1 MDVPGRPSPGAEGED
16 RRSLVEHPQGGRAR
30 WTGGAVPLLQEGVPV
45 FDTKE
50 GESTVSCLITM
61 DQLDMLLCTLPSE
74 ETFEWGRRGDK
85 TLEDLPDLFYD
96 FCWERAAELKAQIKS
111 MEGME
116 EEPRVTA
123 FPSGYPRWLGPCM
136 LGEICGGHHMPEVC
150 QMFEA
155 MTPEGRL
162 SVIQKKRLCQFCFR
176 HPDTQPCPSHS
187 LPACPIRG
195 CMRMHHRM
203 LHRALMR
210 EEARPVVLGMAQSTG
225 GHNPEENLLTSD
237 SEDSALVTSD
247 EEEGGEPEKSRLCMQ
262 MVPVEAN
269 NIVQGLHTLY
279 DWGSTVTLVRR
290 ESMRRLGFRPAQ
302 VAQRIVNGFGGA
314 AVPITGC
321 HFLPLIDVRGNHQV
335 ICAFEVEEITTV
347 AETRL
352 PPWAKEVFPSVRA
365 HMPWMDT
372 PAGPIELLIGLDNSL
387 WLPVRLEDSK
397 EPSVNMRQMKSSFRH
412 QYMVMGG
419 WGTALYPRDGSM
431 RYRGDPSGS
440 CLTHAEMAQKV
451 RLERCFRG
459 RPQPGTKSGGR
470 APIKGPSPVRE
481 RAAPDY
487 GPMGSRR
494 PPPLRGIAPPPPRR
508 MVPPPIRMPFNP
520 PLAPP
525 LQSQGEQGGRGRGG
539 VVGPQQPQGPPLL
552 NPVGMPGLLQP
563 PGPTDLMQ
571 RLALMMAIMVLGMPQ
586 VHSCNIATG
595 REASWGTG
603 ISEPRICPT
612 VGSGREIGISAVR
625 EQLDARQWKRL
636 PAIHCMAMQSSYPS
650 CAGWTA
656 G

>member
-1 MDVPGRPSPGAEGED
+1 VRAFRGAQGGTSGPGPGGRRGYDGPKFSGRLEDLREFRRCWGEYERRYYPKEQED
-16 RRSLVEHPQGGRAR
+16 MLMEMLHTQALGPEARKAVSHARSLGTTWTYLEDHLREQRERIDSLLSDTLRA
-30 WTGGAVPLLQEGVPV
+30 GEPV
-45 FDTKE
+45 GPEELYLYYRKVCQFLDTEE

-74 ETFEWGRRGDK
+74 ETFEWGRRGDRRP
-85 TLEDLPDLFYD
+85 LEDLPDLFYD

-123 FPSGYPRWLGPCM
+123 FPSGYPRWLGPCV

-162 SVIQKKRLCQFCFR
+162 SVIQKKQLCQFCFR

-225 GHNPEENLLTSD
+225 GRDPEENLLTSD

-247 EEEGGEPEKSRLCMQ
+247 EEEGGEPENSRLCMQ

-290 ESMRRLGFRPAQ
+290 ESMRKLGFRPAQ

-314 AVPITGC
+314 AVPITRC

-352 PPWAKEVFPSVRA
+352 LPWAKEVFPSVRA

-372 PAGPIELLIGLDNSL
+372 PAGRSNCS
-387 WLPVRLEDSK
+387 
-397 EPSVNMRQMKSSFRH
+397 
-412 QYMVMGG
+412 
-419 WGTALYPRDGSM
+419 
-431 RYRGDPSGS
+431 
-440 CLTHAEMAQKV
+440 
-451 RLERCFRG
+451 
-459 RPQPGTKSGGR
+459 
-470 APIKGPSPVRE
+470 
-481 RAAPDY
+481 
-487 GPMGSRR
+487 
-494 PPPLRGIAPPPPRR
+494 
-508 MVPPPIRMPFNP
+508 
-520 PLAPP
+520 
-525 LQSQGEQGGRGRGG
+525 
-539 VVGPQQPQGPPLL
+539 
-552 NPVGMPGLLQP
+552 
-563 PGPTDLMQ
+563 
-571 RLALMMAIMVLGMPQ
+571 
-586 VHSCNIATG
+586 
-595 REASWGTG
+595 
-603 ISEPRICPT
+603 
-612 VGSGREIGISAVR
+612 
-625 EQLDARQWKRL
+625 
-636 PAIHCMAMQSSYPS
+636 
-650 CAGWTA
+650 
-656 G
+656 